1 MERRNFL
8 KTMGLGAISMAV
20 SKNLLTSCTTAKFQQ
35 LPSFGTITGSG
46 GQWHQD
52 GFRAGLKQLAEWGYT
67 ELQGGSNL
75 GDMQP
80 NEVKAFLKSLG
91 LVSISGSVSMANLI
105 GDETLLKT
113 SLARSLALDHKYVHC
128 TWPWIR
134 EIQGKKIDDYKVVAD
149 NLNRGGKI
157 CQSEG
162 IQLLYHNHDFEFYS
176 LEGQMPFE
184 VLMAGLDSSVGI
196 ELDTYWCA
204 KGGSSCVEYLK
215 KYPGK
220 YPILHIKDMPAN
232 VVCGKGPT
240 DFSKLTDDDF
250 CPIGSGVIDWPE
262 IFKTNSIS
270 GAKYF
275 IVEADKPGNI
285 ATFLELSAKYLLSVK
300 F

>member
-8 KTMGLGAISMAV
+8 KTMGIGAMSMAIG
-20 SKNLLTSCTTAKFQQ
+20 KDLLTSCKAVPSEQ
-35 LPSFGTITGSG
+35 LPSIGTITGSG

-52 GFRAGLKQLAEWGYT
+52 GFQAGLKQLAEWGYT
-67 ELQGGSNL
+67 ELQGGGNM
-75 GDMQP
+75 GGMEP
-80 NEVKAFLKSLG
+80 AEVKAFLKSLG
-91 LVSISGSVSMANLI
+91 LVSMTGSANMAALT
-105 GDETLLKT
+105 GDESRLKT
-113 SLARSLALDHKYVHC
+113 SLERSLQLEHKYVHC
-128 TWPWIR
+128 TWPWIG
-134 EIQGKKIDDYKVVAD
+134 EIQGKKLDDYKVVAD

-162 IQLLYHNHDFEFYS
+162 IQLLYHNHDFEFYP

-204 KGGSSCVEYLK
+204 KGGSSCVEYLQ

-220 YPILHIKDMPAN
+220 YPILHIKDMPAS
-232 VVCGKGPT
+232 VVCGQGPT
-240 DFSKLTDDDF
+240 VFANLTDDDF

-270 GAKYF
+270 GAKHF
-275 IVEADKPGNI
+275 IVEADKPGDI
-285 ATFLELSAKYLLSVK
+285 PTFLELSAKYLLAVRY
-300 F
+300 